1 MGIFRKT
8 VIGILCILL
17 LSVGGST
24 NILAADTVTITGTVN
39 DDGQL
44 VDDAGQIYE
53 FADTDLG
60 WQVMDQ
66 VGEKVEIEGKIE
78 EDESDVKVIVVESF
92 KLLS

>member
-1 MGIFRKT
+1 MGICRKT
-8 VIGILCILL
+8 GISILCILL
-17 LSVGGST
+17 LSVVGSAD
-24 NILAADTVTITGTVN
+24 ILAGDTVTITGTIN

-44 VDDAGQIYE
+44 VDGAGQIYE

-66 VGEKVEIEGKIE
+66 VGEEVEVEGKIE
-78 EDESDVKVIVVESF
+78 EDESDVKVIVVKSF

>member
-1 MGIFRKT
+1 MGICRKI
-8 VIGILCILL
+8 VISILCILL
-17 LSVGGST
+17 LSVGGSA
-24 NILAADTVTITGTVN
+24 NIFADDTVTITGTVN

-66 VGEKVEIEGKIE
+66 VGEKVEVEGKIE
-78 EDESDVKVIVVESF
+78 EEESDVKVIVVKSF